1 MKVAIIRFLG
11 TNCEF
16 DTAYAFAKIGI
27 KADIVWHEEA
37 EFKADLVVLPGGFS
51 YGDYLRSGAIAK
63 FAKAMRGVLAHAQ
76 KGGFVL
82 GICNGFQMLLE
93 LGLLKGAMKHNENL
107 SFISKN
113 QPHISPSNFL
123 SCCLLFIVFMDCTNG
138 VLKCSP
144 LCNTFSSICPN
155 VVLTPVYPVGITLND
170 IDTTAIA
177 NAITH
182 LISEI
187 SFCLFFTTVTVKKW
201 RVLGCRGKKQKS
213 VMASYHV
220 TLIPIDMLAFELRG
234 IHSLL
239 VLPRMWSMPM
249 KKL

>member
-107 SFISKN
+107 SFI
-113 QPHISPSNFL
+113 P
-123 SCCLLFIVFMDCTNG
+123 
-138 VLKCSP
+138 
-144 LCNTFSSICPN
+144 
-155 VVLTPVYPVGITLND
+155 
-170 IDTTAIA
+170 
-177 NAITH
+177 
-182 LISEI
+182 
-187 SFCLFFTTVTVKKW
+187 
-201 RVLGCRGKKQKS
+201 
-213 VMASYHV
+213 
-220 TLIPIDMLAFELRG
+220 
-234 IHSLL
+234 
-239 VLPRMWSMPM
+239 
-249 KKL
+249 

>member
-27 KADIVWHEEA
+27 KADIVWHEET

-63 FAKAMRGVLAHAQ
+63 FAKAMRGVLAHAK

-113 QPHISPSNFL
+113 QPLKVVSNDNALCKNFAQNELISLPIAHGEGNFFANE
-123 SCCLLFIVFMDCTNG
+123 SD
-138 VLKCSP
+138 LKY
-144 LCNTFSSICPN
+144 LQDKD
-155 VVLTPVYPVGITLND
+155 LITLKYKGNPNGSLDD
-170 IDTTAIA
+170 IAGICDEKKRIFGLMPHPERACEQ
-177 NAITH
+177 
-182 LISEI
+182 LLGSEVG
-187 SFCLFFTTVTVKKW
+187 LK
-201 RVLGCRGKKQKS
+201 
-213 VMASYHV
+213 
-220 TLIPIDMLAFELRG
+220 MLKGF
-234 IHSLL
+234 
-239 VLPRMWSMPM
+239 V
-249 KKL
+249 